1 MSERMPV
8 SAEGIRAAES
18 PKDGGLRAWIRKK
31 FSSLLAHPQT
41 PEAAPAWSM
50 QMHGNVDRSRPI
62 SLTITRI
69 SGERSFSVQCS
80 SGFVGKTL
88 VFRSIAEADHV
99 ERTLPMLQADEQ
111 AKLAGCM
118 GFTNLDD
125 QRIDHPEGAA
135 HFMKEAI
142 LKACRTVQD

>member
-8 SAEGIRAAES
+8 SAEGIPTTES
-18 PKDGGLRAWIRKK
+18 PKGGGIRGWLREK
-31 FSSLLAHPQT
+31 FSSLLSRPQA
-41 PEAAPAWSM
+41 PETMPAWSM
-50 QMHGNVDRSRPI
+50 QMHGHVDRSRPI

-69 SGERSFSVQCS
+69 PGERSFSVQCS

-88 VFRSIAEADHV
+88 VFQSIAEAEYV
-99 ERTLPMLQADEQ
+99 ERTLPLLGADEQ

-125 QRIDHPEGAA
+125 QRLDHPEGAA
-135 HFMKEAI
+135 HYMKNAI
-142 LKACRTVQD
+142 LQACSTIQN